1 MIFYAITVFLSAF
14 LLFQVQPLIA
24 KMILP
29 WFGGSSSV
37 WNTCML
43 FFQVTLLAGYLYAHW
58 VHEKLTPRGQ
68 AILHS
73 MVLALSLFVLP
84 IIPDASWKPLAGE
97 SPAWRILGL
106 LTATVG
112 LPYFLLSTTSP
123 LIQTWY
129 ARTHEGATPYR
140 LFALSN
146 FASLVGL
153 LAYPVLVEPN
163 LATRNQAL
171 VWSGLFAVFAVFCGV
186 TAWRSL
192 GGEKA
197 VRAAMTAG
205 HENGEPPGL
214 WRSLFW
220 LLLAACPSALLLSTT
235 TFLTQDVAAVPF
247 LWVLPLAVYLSTFIL
262 AFEFPRLYN
271 RSVFMPWLIP
281 ALGMIARFLWP
292 QNIPLPV
299 PAVIA
304 ICCLALFVFAMFCHG
319 ELASRKPAPRH
330 LTKFYLMLSL
340 GGALGG
346 LFVAL
351 VAPAAFRWNYEF
363 PLGLMLCA
371 SLAAVVIL
379 LEYWRPLRPAHKAL
393 TAVALAGGLAGY
405 GGVLARAVELTLR
418 DYHVVK
424 RNFYSQI
431 RVRDADYEDGYGP
444 RRMLVHGVINHGEQ
458 LLSPEYRLMPIS
470 YFCPDSG
477 VGQVMSRH
485 AVNRPRRIG
494 ILGLGCG
501 NLLAYGRPGD
511 VIRVYEINPQV
522 VEVAREEFTF
532 LRDTPARVET
542 VLGDGRLELEH
553 DPPQNFDI
561 LVMDAFSGD
570 SVPVHLITRE
580 AIHSYRNHLR
590 RDGVLVVNVTNK
602 YLNMLPVMASAATD
616 LGLVAY
622 HFSFIPDPED
632 TLCNSVDWVVMIDPA
647 AAPSLPGWIRGGV
660 PLQRPPGFR
669 TWTDDFSNLLR
680 ILR

>member
-58 VHEKLTPRGQ
+58 VHEKLTPRRQ
-68 AILHS
+68 AALHS
-73 MVLALSLFVLP
+73 ALLAGSLFVLP
-84 IIPDASWKPLAGE
+84 VIPDASWKPLAGE
-97 SPAWRILGL
+97 APAWRILGL

-146 FASLVGL
+146 FASLLGL

-171 VWSGLFAVFAVFCGV
+171 AWSGLFAVFAVFCGV

-192 GGEKA
+192 GSGQA
-197 VRAAMTAG
+197 SLAAITASHG
-205 HENGEPPGL
+205 NGEPPGV

-247 LWVLPLAVYLSTFIL
+247 LWVMPLAVYLFTFIL
-262 AFEFPRLYN
+262 AFEFPRFYN

-292 QNIPLPV
+292 QSVPLPV
-299 PAVIA
+299 PAVIG

-351 VAPAAFRWNYEF
+351 VAPAAFQWNYEF
-363 PLGLMLCA
+363 PIGLMLCA
-371 SLAAVVIL
+371 LLAAVVIV
-379 LEYWRPLRPAHKAL
+379 LEYWRPLRKPYKAL
-393 TAVALAGGLAGY
+393 ASVALAGGLAGY
-405 GGVLARAVELTLR
+405 GGVLARAVALTLR
-418 DYHVVK
+418 DYHLVK

-431 RVRDADYEDGYGP
+431 RVRDADYDDGYGP
-444 RRMLVHGVINHGEQ
+444 RRLLVHGVINHGEQ

-485 AVNRPRRIG
+485 AIHRPRRIG

-580 AIHSYRNHLR
+580 AIRSYRNHLR
-590 RDGVLVVNVTNK
+590 QDGVLVVNVTNK
-602 YLNMLPVMASAATD
+602 YLNMLPVMASAATE

-622 HFSFIPDPED
+622 HFSFVPDPED
-632 TLCNSVDWVVMIDPA
+632 TLCNSVDWVVMVDPA
-647 AAPSLPGWIRGGV
+647 AMPSLPGWLRGGV
-660 PLQRPPGFR
+660 LLERPPGFR